1 MDDHLGIG
9 ERFNAALRARERARL
24 LPSLPTTQ
32 TETEAEPTGFV
43 VGVDLGQARDYTAV
57 VVNERLQATRTITQS
72 ERPGLPSWDRTQQ
85 KNVVYHR
92 LTFLHRFQL
101 GTSYPD
107 VVEAV
112 QRILIQLPER
122 KDKADLVVDATG
134 VGRPVLD
141 TMREKGL
148 KPIGITITGGVDVTE
163 KAWDDIR
170 VPKRSLAATMQVLLQ
185 TKRLKIAAG
194 MDLTPLLTREL
205 ETFKV
210 KININGSEAFEAW
223 REQDH
228 DDLVLAAALAAWQA
242 ENRKV
247 GYDCSISYGA
257 KRRWTGEVSA
267 GGSAEWR
274 PQHSITK

>member
-9 ERFNAALRARERARL
+9 ARFNAVLRAQERARL

-32 TETEAEPTGFV
+32 TETPAEPTGFV

-85 KNVVYHR
+85 KKVVYHR

-148 KPIGITITGGVDVTE
+148 KPIGITITGGVDVIE
-163 KAWDDIR
+163 KAWDDVR

-185 TKRLKIAAG
+185 TGRLKIAAG

-247 GYDCSISYGA
+247 GYDCSMDWVGIG
-257 KRRWTGEVSA
+257 R
-267 GGSAEWR
+267 
-274 PQHSITK
+274 